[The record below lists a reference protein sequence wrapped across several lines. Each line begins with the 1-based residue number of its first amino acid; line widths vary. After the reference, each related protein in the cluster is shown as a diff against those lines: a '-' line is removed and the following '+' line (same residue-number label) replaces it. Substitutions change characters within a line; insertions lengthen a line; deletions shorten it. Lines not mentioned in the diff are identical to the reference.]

1 MWKKNRFALN
11 QSKKSW
17 LNFEKKAWKIFAYKG
32 NSAKTKDKDES
43 VLSLIYVS
51 ETDMNDNVTSDNN
64 EDCPWPKGTIC
75 IADDSIVK
83 GLQPGLLSRKR
94 KVKVKSFS
102 GAIVRD
108 MRGNI
113 RPISRHK
120 PEYIVLHFSTN
131 DALNLPPNK
140 IPDEILELK
149 VRLKI

>member
-1 MWKKNRFALN
+1 M
-11 QSKKSW
+11 Q
-17 LNFEKKAWKIFAYKG
+17 YKG

-43 VLSLIYVS
+43 VLSLIYIS
-51 ETDMNDNVTSDNN
+51 ETDINDKVTSDNN

-75 IADDSIVK
+75 IAGDSIVK

-120 PEYIVLHFSTN
+120 PKYIVLHFGTN

-140 IPDEILELK
+140 IPGEILELK
-149 VRLKI
+149 VRLKR